1 MAADPPKQRLFRLLR
16 RTPKGRPARERSA
29 AEESALWSAHER
41 ALVRIRDASAAA
53 QRIASGSARQR
64 SAMDAV
70 ADRAGAVS
78 SRATELQAAFAR
90 VTDAFERLALV
101 ALNAGLEGAR
111 LGEAEGRPLAL
122 VSDEVRA
129 QASRGSDAAR
139 ELATSLGRLG
149 EEVGLLQGYVGD
161 AQAAVSEVSQD
172 AARAAGASSDAES
185 ALVDVGDRVKRATGS
200 DPEAVRA
207 IAEASER
214 ARALVATLSAVA
226 GKVPRSLLM
235 AALRPALEPLATLLA
250 DGDGE
255 DAPDSDR

>member
-1 MAADPPKQRLFRLLR
+1 MAADPPKQRLLRMLR
-16 RTPKGRPARERSA
+16 RTTKDRPARERSPA
-29 AEESALWSAHER
+29 DESALWSAHER
-41 ALVRIRDASAAA
+41 ALVRMRDASSAS

-64 SAMDAV
+64 GALDAV
-70 ADRAGAVS
+70 ADRARAVS
-78 SRATELQAAFAR
+78 SRASELQAAFSR
-90 VTDAFERLALV
+90 VTDAFERLSLV

-111 LGEAEGRPLAL
+111 LGETEGRPLGL

-129 QASRGSDAAR
+129 QAARGSDAAK
-139 ELATSLGRLG
+139 ELAVGLARLG
-149 EEVGLLQGYVGD
+149 EEVGLLHGYVVD
-161 AQAAVSEVSQD
+161 AQGAVAEVSQD

-214 ARALVATLSAVA
+214 ARALVAALSSVA

-235 AALRPALEPLATLLA
+235 AALRPALEPLAALLA
-250 DGDGE
+250 DGDADGGPE
-255 DAPDSDR
+255 SDR

>member
-1 MAADPPKQRLFRLLR
+1 M
-16 RTPKGRPARERSA
+16 
-29 AEESALWSAHER
+29 
-41 ALVRIRDASAAA
+41 RDASSAA
-53 QRIASGSARQR
+53 QRIAAGSARQR
-64 SAMDAV
+64 GAMDAV
-70 ADRAGAVS
+70 SDRARAVS
-78 SRATELQAAFAR
+78 SRATELQTAFAR
-90 VTDAFERLALV
+90 VSDAFERLSLI

-111 LGEAEGRPLAL
+111 LGEAEGRQLGL

-129 QASRGSDAAR
+129 QAARGTEATR
-139 ELATSLGRLG
+139 ELAGGLARLG
-149 EEVGLLQGYVGD
+149 EELSLLQGYVVD

-172 AARAAGASSDAES
+172 AARATGASSDAES

-235 AALRPALEPLATLLA
+235 AAMRPALEPLASLLA
-250 DGDGE
+250 DGDG
-255 DAPDSDR
+255 DSGHENDR